1 MSSINLINIFKFTS
15 IKTRYHLIILF
26 FLILL
31 VSMTEIVSLSAI
43 YPYITM
49 LINPNKFRDYL
60 DNFILVDFSNKI
72 LFLYVSILFSFIIII
87 TVTLRLSLL
96 FFSTKISS
104 AIGSDLSSKLYLN
117 TLHSDYENHLLRN
130 SNEVIDMIIRKSM
143 DLTNYIN
150 SILAVISS
158 IILIAG
164 ISIVLIYVDK
174 NITLSI
180 FLTFSVI
187 YLLISIIT
195 KRKISNNSILVSKY
209 AAMSIKI
216 LQDGLGSM
224 RDILLDRNQSF
235 YKKIYSD
242 NDIQLKKALAENS
255 FIGACPRY
263 ILEAIAMVVIVLLCY
278 FMHDSTDGLV
288 FILPTITVMVLGA
301 QKLLPLFQAIYAN
314 LTILN
319 SISKSV
325 EDCKCCLEEST
336 IVTYVGKK
344 NYLEFTDFKKIQL
357 SNLFYSYKNSSLFTL
372 SNINIEISKGDRI
385 LILGES
391 GSGKSTLINMIM
403 GLLKPRSGRFIIDGV
418 AVHPYGSD
426 SWKDMI
432 SHVPQNVYIS
442 NASVMDNIALG
453 VPFELLDL
461 DRVKES
467 SKLAGISEYIESLPD
482 GYLTMMGENGGRFS
496 GGQSQRIGI
505 ARALYKRSR
514 ILILDEATSSLD
526 EATENEVISNIN
538 TFDKNLTIL
547 IVTHRSSLKR
557 YCTKIWNMQNSN
569 IVII

>member
-526 EATENEVISNIN
+526 EATENEVITNIN